1 MVKITNKRD
10 SNDFLIII
18 QTNETAEDCYLN
30 VTEWLIKD
38 CLNKLKDPIIFNPNY
53 IDDDDSSDDQELNK
67 KDIQN
72 NDNSNLKYSMR
83 IISGIYYNDYEDD
96 KEEIH
101 NELWF
106 ALHFDHQPKILFEH
120 QKDEHGLVIINEEF
134 KFPTISSEEI
144 LNSLINEPDC
154 IISIGVSGI
163 TSRFMKEI
171 WFEIVSDGQLMET
184 ESEGHLIHPMWIK
197 DNDDSWKVIKENSNK
212 FGWTNYPPND
222 LSFPFPKLF

>member
-18 QTNETAEDCYLN
+18 QTNETAEDCYPN

-38 CLNKLKDPIIFNPNY
+38 CLNNLKDTIIFNPNY
-53 IDDDDSSDDQELNK
+53 TSDDLSDDQEFNK
-67 KDIQN
+67 KNIQN
-72 NDNSNLKYSMR
+72 DDDSNLKYSMR
-83 IISGIYYNDYEDD
+83 IVSGIYYNDYEDE

-106 ALHFDHQPKILFEH
+106 ALHFDHQTKILFEH
-120 QKDEHGLVIINEEF
+120 QKDEHGLVIIDEEF
-134 KFPTISSEEI
+134 KLPTINSEKI
-144 LNSLINEPDC
+144 INCLNNEPDS

-197 DNDDSWKVIKENSNK
+197 NNDDTWKEMKENSNK
-212 FGWTNYPPND
+212 FGWTNYPPNEM
-222 LSFPFPKLF
+222 SFPFPKLF